1 MYSTYNNGKSVI
13 TERFIETLKAKIYK
27 KMAVNH
33 SKTYL
38 PYPTKVVDQYDNIY
52 HHSIYKKLVN
62 TGYSALN
69 EKIKTI

>member
-1 MYSTYNNGKSVI
+1 
-13 TERFIETLKAKIYK
+13 
-27 KMAVNH
+27 MAVNH